1 MILDKVK
8 SALGITGSYQDN
20 TIIVYIDEVTEYLKS
35 AGVDDKLLN
44 SESISG
50 VIARGVS
57 DLWNGEGRFSPYFY
71 ERVIQLVCKG

>member
-35 AGVDDKLLN
+35 AALMTN
-44 SESISG
+44 
-50 VIARGVS
+50 
-57 DLWNGEGRFSPYFY
+57 Y
-71 ERVIQLVCKG
+71 